1 MGVPPLFSFLDGSG
15 SGTGSE
21 ACIGLFVGIMPLAGI
36 GETEGGM
43 VPYMASGGFWERP
56 TSYMHQDAG

>member
-1 MGVPPLFSFLDGSG
+1 MGVPPLFSFLGGSG

-36 GETEGGM
+36 EETEGGM
-43 VPYMASGGFWERP
+43 GALYGVWWLLGAS
-56 TSYMHQDAG
+56 YIHQDAG